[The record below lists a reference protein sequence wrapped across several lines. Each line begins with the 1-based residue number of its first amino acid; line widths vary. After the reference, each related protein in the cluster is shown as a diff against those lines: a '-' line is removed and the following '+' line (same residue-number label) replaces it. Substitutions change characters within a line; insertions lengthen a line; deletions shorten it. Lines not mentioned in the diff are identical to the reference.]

1 LSRLLELQLYKPF
14 SGYCQ
19 PKPGGGFSIA
29 MTAHEDQAA
38 IASNGYLCN
47 RAQCKGSGEEQ

>member
-47 RAQCKGSGEEQ
+47 RAQCKDSGEEK